1 MEKRT
6 SLLEN
11 GLIWFGAGV
20 SIAEILTGTYF
31 SSLGFQK
38 GLAAI
43 LIGHVIG
50 CVMLFLAGVIG
61 GKSRLSAMETVKS
74 SFGNKGGQ
82 FFAILNVLQLVGW
95 TAIMIYDGALAVDG
109 IVSTG
114 RWLWCLIIGALIVVW
129 ILIGIT
135 NLGKINTAAMVLL
148 FILTLVLCKVIFFDG
163 NVIQS
168 TADDSLSFGAAV
180 ELAVAMPLS
189 WLPLI
194 SDYTREAEK
203 PVKATAVSAIV
214 YGIVSCWMYVIG
226 MGAALFTGESDIAQ
240 ILLKAGLSIAGLLII
255 VFSTVTTT
263 FLDAYSAGISS
274 VMLCSSP
281 GCNSSVFAYAIRR
294 CASFSSKIKGKYAA
308 IVVTIIGTVGA
319 ILFPMDD
326 ITDFLYL
333 IGSVFAPMIAI
344 QIADFFLLHRDRRK
358 NAFDWRNLIIW
369 VIGFV
374 LYRLLMRVD
383 LPVGN
388 TLPDMVITIVICVI
402 VGKVVGEKS
411 TEK

>member
-1 MEKRT
+1 MERRT
-6 SLLEN
+6 SLVEN

-31 SSLGFQK
+31 SSLGFGR

-50 CVMLFLAGVIG
+50 CLMLFLAGVIG

-74 SFGNKGGQ
+74 SFGNLGGLV
-82 FFAILNVLQLVGW
+82 FAFLNVLQLVGW
-95 TAIMIYDGALAVDG
+95 TAIMIYDGALAADG
-109 IVSTG
+109 IFSAG
-114 RWLWCLIIGALIVVW
+114 RWIWCLVIGALIILW
-129 ILIGIT
+129 IVIGIT
-135 NLGKINTAAMVLL
+135 NLGKINTIAMGLL
-148 FILTLVLCKVIFFDG
+148 FLLTLVLCKVIFFDG
-163 NVIQS
+163 NVM
-168 TADDSLSFGAAV
+168 TAAADDSMSFGAAV

-194 SDYTREAEK
+194 SDYTREAKE

-214 YGIVSCWMYVIG
+214 YGLVSCWMYVIG
-226 MGAALFTGESDIAQ
+226 MGAAIFTGESDIAQ
-240 ILLKAGLSIAGLLII
+240 ILLKAGLSIVGLLII

-274 VMLCSSP
+274 ESIVST
-281 GCNSSVFAYAIRR
+281 
-294 CASFSSKIKGKYAA
+294 IKGKYAA
-308 IVVTIIGTVGA
+308 ITVTVIGTLGA

-344 QIADFFLLHRDRRK
+344 QIADFFVLHRDKREDS
-358 NAFDWRNLIIW
+358 FDWRNLIIW
-369 VIGFV
+369 AAGFI
-374 LYRLLMRVD
+374 LYRALMHID

-388 TLPDMVITIVICVI
+388 TLPDMVITSAICII
-402 VGKVVGEKS
+402 VGKIGK
-411 TEK
+411 KK

>member
-109 IVSTG
+109 MVSTG

-180 ELAVAMPLS
+180 ELAVAMSLS

-274 VMLCSSP
+274 ESI
-281 GCNSSVFAYAIRR
+281 F
-294 CASFSSKIKGKYAA
+294 SKIKGKYAA